1 MSLLNISDFCHVCKK
16 TDIQEWINCSC
27 ETAQYCSADC
37 KQSARSNHRDFCQRI
52 KRLSLE
58 IKNLHPGIN
67 IRCDIEEYAYF
78 IRKKLEFAYLLWY
91 MAEKTESYVLFEKFL
106 KYATEIIRVKPFKM
120 RKILLYRNNVI
131 GSHSLVHYIIMALVT
146 LGRYQEAYGI
156 AKFYI
161 LKWFIDEKAVIS
173 QKKQLKPGEWLTMP
187 NQDPFENTLKLMK
200 LHPDIFP
207 PEETFFFGA
216 LGEIFA
222 NLIPIKIECI
232 NEMEKKIDDLKVIKE
247 IIDTAPSTS
256 NLSKWTQFKKTYPEL
271 NELDKGQ
278 RNITN
283 IVLGTDEATFNAK
296 LKSQKRHLK
305 LYMENTF
312 FKMSHRVL
320 FDDVLLFD
328 KNFTQMA
335 IERHLNEN
343 ITDQSL
349 RYGSLG
355 SCWCYFDRLFR
366 NENNTSVKIIR
377 SVVSKTFNF
386 YFQWP
391 TDGIRRL
398 FPVRT
403 NELREVP
410 SHEDANLYVFD
421 DEDKEESDSDESNE
435 LKADN
440 NLSRKRPNEYKH
452 NEKSPKCAKISVDP
466 GTSGTSKS
474 LQNVTSDNCA
484 FDSEIKSEI
493 KEEPLDYDQPGPS
506 GVFNSFTNV
515 KSENFAFDSDIKS
528 EIKIE
533 VKEETSDDNL

>member
-1 MSLLNISDFCHVCKK
+1 
-16 TDIQEWINCSC
+16 
-27 ETAQYCSADC
+27 
-37 KQSARSNHRDFCQRI
+37 
-52 KRLSLE
+52 
-58 IKNLHPGIN
+58 
-67 IRCDIEEYAYF
+67 
-78 IRKKLEFAYLLWY
+78 
-91 MAEKTESYVLFEKFL
+91 
-106 KYATEIIRVKPFKM
+106 
-120 RKILLYRNNVI
+120 
-131 GSHSLVHYIIMALVT
+131 
-146 LGRYQEAYGI
+146 
-156 AKFYI
+156 
-161 LKWFIDEKAVIS
+161 
-173 QKKQLKPGEWLTMP
+173 
-187 NQDPFENTLKLMK
+187 
-200 LHPDIFP
+200 
-207 PEETFFFGA
+207 
-216 LGEIFA
+216 
-222 NLIPIKIECI
+222 
-232 NEMEKKIDDLKVIKE
+232 
-247 IIDTAPSTS
+247 
-256 NLSKWTQFKKTYPEL
+256 
-271 NELDKGQ
+271 
-278 RNITN
+278 
-283 IVLGTDEATFNAK
+283 
-296 LKSQKRHLK
+296 
-305 LYMENTF
+305 
-312 FKMSHRVL
+312 MSHRVL

-355 SCWCYFDRLFR
+355 SCWSYFDRLFR